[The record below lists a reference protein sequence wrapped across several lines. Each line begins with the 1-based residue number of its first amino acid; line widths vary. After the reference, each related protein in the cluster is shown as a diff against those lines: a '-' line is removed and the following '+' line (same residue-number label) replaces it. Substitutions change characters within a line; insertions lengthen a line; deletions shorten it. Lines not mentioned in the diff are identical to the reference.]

1 MRIRPAYQNVLGR
14 ATFELNATGDGSGVS
29 TLRMR
34 ASANTTLTLV
44 GDANFYTNSGG
55 TEGES
60 KTRTVGT
67 SMTIIYLKCT
77 GTARLV
83 IPEQRLI
90 TQMGDVSNPGWVSGT
105 NAASISSAG
114 FPLRNLTSL
123 NIAGSGSFAG
133 KLPDLLTTAI
143 LNNTLLYWTLPSSLP
158 AGLTT
163 LVIIGNNVIYSSIS
177 TLPTGLTALRLES
190 NAINWTGFDVS
201 GTGNMTFF
209 SLANFVTTAMT
220 VTQLIALLSSMA
232 GRSGN
237 LPATCTISDY
247 SNSPTAATIAAAT
260 SDVNGTDAEKAKY
273 WIDQIFANKAT
284 TTIALQGTNIT
295 KP

>member
-29 TLRMR
+29 TLRMN

-44 GDANFYTNSGG
+44 GDANFYTDSGG
-55 TEGES
+55 TTGES
-60 KTRTVGT
+60 KAWEVTSGALRT
-67 SMTIIYLKCT
+67 IYLKCAT
-77 GTARLV
+77 TAKLI

-90 TQMGDVSNPGWVSGT
+90 TQWGNSSLDGWTSAT

-123 NIAGSGSFAG
+123 RMSGNCTINGSLS
-133 KLPDLLTTAI
+133 
-143 LNNTLLYWTLPSSLP
+143 SSLEYIRLITNVTWDHN
-158 AGLTT
+158 GLLPNGFTFLT
-163 LVIIGNNVIYSSIS
+163 LNSS
-177 TLPTGLTALRLES
+177 L
-190 NAINWTGFDVS
+190 INWTGLNVS
-201 GTGNMTFF
+201 GTGNVTDFTLSAFIVPSMT
-209 SLANFVTTAMT
+209 A
-220 VTQLIALLSSMA
+220 TQLITLLTSMA
-232 GRSGN
+232 QRTGN

-260 SDVNGTDAEKAKY
+260 GDVNGTDAEKAKY
-273 WIDQIFANKAT
+273 WIDQIFATKAT
-284 TTIALQGTNIT
+284 TRVTLMSVNID